1 MLPRCGAS
9 SFRLGGCFSCQ
20 GTLLGRMPAVV
31 PLLRLNH
38 HHHSSA
44 RALSRASKSW
54 HSSSPLV
61 RACCPQTRLLPEPCG
76 SRTPELQ
83 RRFLIE
89 RFIGAGSGHPVL
101 TFVVVIVA
109 VPVVFW
115 ALKLANLAL
124 WQNKVIYM
132 SWFGG
137 KEYTSKPSHLGMDYE
152 DLIITTADG
161 VELNCWLLKQKTGYE
176 DKPTVIYFSGNAGS
190 ATIAVFYFL
199 QFAYHLT
206 IPL

>member
-89 RFIGAGSGHPVL
+89 RFIGAGSGKSERDRRQRGKG
-101 TFVVVIVA
+101 TEGQEG
-109 VPVVFW
+109 
-115 ALKLANLAL
+115 KGKRSTSTANCCSCLL
-124 WQNKVIYM
+124 
-132 SWFGG
+132 FL
-137 KEYTSKPSHLGMDYE
+137 PSHR
-152 DLIITTADG
+152 LIFLLVGKAIRF
-161 VELNCWLLKQKTGYE
+161 LPLWL
-176 DKPTVIYFSGNAGS
+176 
-190 ATIAVFYFL
+190 
-199 QFAYHLT
+199 
-206 IPL
+206 